1 MNPHKQSAIILALLL
16 PLGALAQT
24 AEQSQQEADTPYT
37 LSAPAGWQTERFAL
51 PPDFAVG
58 FSYAGTEDIRFTP
71 GWGDVKSEEHWSY
84 SYLWWLTGTPSI
96 DASTL
101 TSNLQ
106 AYYSGLVGRNI
117 ANVPKEKIV
126 PTTVTVKKAKTAAG
140 DLETYTATINMLD
153 YHEQKPIALTG
164 MIHLKKIATKDHTAV
179 FIEIS
184 PKPQSHAVWKKM
196 DEIGENFSVK

>member
-1 MNPHKQSAIILALLL
+1 MNRKMHTPVILAILLL
-16 PLGALAQT
+16 PFSSLAQT
-24 AEQSQQEADTPYT
+24 AEHKNPETPYT
-37 LSAPAGWQTERFAL
+37 LAVPEKWQTEQFKL
-51 PPDFAVG
+51 PPDFAPT
-58 FSYAGTEDIRFTP
+58 FTYAGSEDIRFTP

-84 SYLWWLTGTPSI
+84 SYLWWLNGAPGI

-106 AYYSGLVGRNI
+106 AYYTGLVGRNI

-126 PTTVTVKKAKTAAG
+126 PTTVTVKKAKTATG
-140 DLETYTATINMLD
+140 DRETYTATIDMLD
-153 YHEQKPIALTG
+153 YHEQKPIVLNG
-164 MIHLKKIATKDHTAV
+164 MIHVKKIATKDHTAV

-196 DEIGENFSVK
+196 DEIGETFSVK